1 MSASLR
7 VARMKTRSLLLAA
20 ALAALPSLVQAA
32 CFADYKA
39 KQDDPLRL
47 HYGVVKLSDG
57 ACPPQN
63 RAAAEIAQRIGRDG
77 WQLLNVVSLF
87 DETGVEEKRASAGE
101 FFLRY

>member
-1 MSASLR
+1 
-7 VARMKTRSLLLAA
+7 MKTRTFLLAA
-20 ALAALPSLVQAA
+20 TLAALPAMLQAA

-57 ACPPQN
+57 ACPPRN
-63 RAAAEIAQRIGRDG
+63 TATADIARRIGRDG
-77 WQLLNVVSLF
+77 WQLLNIVSTF